1 MKSYFRRYKI
11 QSKPFNPEIL
21 SSILWE
27 INIEGIDEKNNFL
40 YVFSSE
46 NSNVNKKLIIAQLK
60 KLEKEKLIESFTVE
74 EKIIQNK
81 NWNEEWEKELK
92 VVKVSDRIVIKPS
105 FRNYKKV
112 DDEIVIT
119 IDPKMSFGTGNH
131 ATTKL
136 VVLMLEKYLKK
147 GDRVL
152 DVGSGTGILSI
163 AAVKLGAVS
172 ALAID
177 NDDWCFENGKEN
189 CLLNNVD
196 DKIEIRNCEIF
207 EVRENN
213 FSLIISNIQKNVLM
227 EIAPELKKRTKE
239 KGKLILSGILEG
251 DKNEMVEC
259 YSALGFKFVD
269 YMQIDEWITLVFKF
283 G

>member
-81 NWNEEWEKELK
+81 NWNEEWEKKLK
-92 VVKVSDRIVIKPS
+92 VVRVSDRIVIKPS

-189 CLLNNVD
+189 CLLNNVES
-196 DKIEIRNCEIF
+196 KVEIRNCEIF
-207 EVRENN
+207 EVEEKD